1 MRCVSIYAAEP
12 GMILANEV
20 INSMGKVLICK
31 NTELTRGY
39 IEKLIEI
46 GIHSVYIDDELSK
59 GIEIDEPISPV
70 LRSEGLKA
78 VKNMDILI

>member
-46 GIHSVYIDDELSK
+46 GIPSVYIDDELSK
-59 GIEIDEPISPV
+59 GIEIDVDERDLSNFETIS
-70 LRSEGLKA
+70 S
-78 VKNMDILI
+78 LICAE